1 MNTEPVHI
9 GVDMA
14 KASFDA
20 ALPSGISHLANTPTG
35 FRAFLRAVRA
45 LGREAC
51 VYVEATGGYERP
63 MCDFLLTHGIAVAK
77 VNPKRV
83 RDFARGLGK
92 LAKTDTL
99 DAVVIGEYGRQA
111 HPRRLSPEPAHQRAL
126 VALVRRRDQ
135 LTALITVESNRLG
148 QCHDPWVK
156 KSITG
161 SCRHLKKLQQGVEK
175 AIRALTTEHA
185 DLAQRQ
191 QCLTQ
196 IDGIGET
203 TACAVLAFAPE
214 LGTLS
219 RNEAAALIGVAP
231 YNRDS
236 GTFQGHRRIIGGR
249 SEARRHLYMAALAAA
264 RFNPFLAP
272 FYQRLVQAGKPK
284 KLALTAVMRKL
295 VIVLNQKLRTLNDQP
310 TPVPACP

>member
-126 VALVRRRDQ
+126 TALVRRRDQ

-161 SCRHLKKLQQGVEK
+161 CVFRPNRPLIPISYRTVVPMISDTLGAKRRWLDECISQSARGGSSPSSV
-175 AIRALTTEHA
+175 
-185 DLAQRQ
+185 LAQSEPR
-191 QCLTQ
+191 LRG
-196 IDGIGET
+196 DDS
-203 TACAVLAFAPE
+203 
-214 LGTLS
+214 LS
-219 RNEAAALIGVAP
+219 
-231 YNRDS
+231 
-236 GTFQGHRRIIGGR
+236 
-249 SEARRHLYMAALAAA
+249 
-264 RFNPFLAP
+264 PFP
-272 FYQRLVQAGKPK
+272 
-284 KLALTAVMRKL
+284 
-295 VIVLNQKLRTLNDQP
+295 
-310 TPVPACP
+310 